1 MKDNIENDSKTNLF
15 SINSIQKRKR
25 KSVQLSLNHLEELID
40 TYSTKNKSK
49 NHKLKKVPKDKRLE
63 TASLLVFNKE
73 KEREREKEFSNK
85 DKNNYLILNNTN
97 LNDSK
102 PYPIPIR
109 SSNRSKGRTIKEKS
123 IGINLINKDSQRSK
137 IKKGSQIN
145 NNRYTNINKYS
156 EKNSKKKKKFESSSD
171 IIKAKRIKN
180 IRRTL
185 ELGKKNKKLIL
196 KNKEENDEK
205 NEEDNKDKKIIKLN
219 LKENIKNKNDYENKD
234 EEKKEETNKKKEI
247 TNINNNININYIET
261 KNNYEVKPNEDDES
275 KNKKKIKRKILCF
288 CCLTKEENSSDFD

>member
-1 MKDNIENDSKTNLF
+1 MKENIENDSKTNLF

-25 KSVQLSLNHLEELID
+25 KSVQLTLNHLEELID
-40 TYSTKNKSK
+40 TYSSKNKKK
-49 NHKLKKVPKDKRLE
+49 NYKLKKVPKDKRLS

-73 KEREREKEFSNK
+73 KEREFSNK

-123 IGINLINKDSQRSK
+123 TRLNLINKDSQRSK
-137 IKKGSQIN
+137 TKKGSQIN
-145 NNRYTNINKYS
+145 NNRYTKINKYS
-156 EKNSKKKKKFESSSD
+156 EKNSKKKKKFESSSE
-171 IIKAKRIKN
+171 ITKAKRIKN

-196 KNKEENDEK
+196 KNEEENDEK

-261 KNNYEVKPNEDDES
+261 KNNYEVKPNEDDQS